1 MHHFRSNPPS
11 RAIKPRPAMTPA
23 MRLLR
28 EVEAHLDETGTSP
41 SAFGRKIIG
50 NSSLVPSLRGG
61 GMPQAATIERI
72 RAAIMGEA
80 THG

>member
-28 EVEAHLDETGTSP
+28 EVEAHLEETGTSP
-41 SAFGRKIIG
+41 STFGRQIIG
-50 NSSLVPSLRGG
+50 SSRLVPSLREG
-61 GMPQAATIERI
+61 GMPTPATIERI
-72 RAAIMGEA
+72 RAALTGEA
-80 THG
+80 NHA